1 MNMLKNGSMAI
12 MPEFQFQPN
21 NRGTYITGGTSLD
34 FKLAKLRNEMVSFV
48 YYRNVGIS
56 WSLCGPFPSNRSC
69 SANIDSW
76 YTFWMNEY
84 LWQDKAQSTL
94 TFKSPHTPM
103 SVIWTLNGYEDFV
116 RKCMSRLPFYHLR
129 EWMIHREVDVIMIK
143 LVNQEQA
150 HQKDNDL
157 KERWTFFLKI
167 M

>member
-1 MNMLKNGSMAI
+1 MPQSLVKSMNMLKNGSMAI

-84 LWQDKAQSTL
+84 LRQDKAQLRSKYSHPYKSNLNAKWFRRLLCVSVCLVYLST
-94 TFKSPHTPM
+94 TCE
-103 SVIWTLNGYEDFV
+103 N
-116 RKCMSRLPFYHLR
+116 
-129 EWMIHREVDVIMIK
+129 EWFSEKWM
-143 LVNQEQA
+143 
-150 HQKDNDL
+150 
-157 KERWTFFLKI
+157 
-167 M
+167 